1 MQKRELWGGESLHSY
16 TEDFPYYLLKPK
28 AELIELLGQRGITDQ
43 NVLKAFEKVDRHR
56 FVEGVDEARA
66 YQDIALPIRC
76 NQTISRPFTVAMQS
90 QLLEVKKKDKILEIG
105 TGSGFQAAI
114 LDAMDAD
121 VYSIERHHEL
131 YRFTKKLLDDIAPS
145 IALYSSDGF
154 KGLPQKAP
162 FNKIIVTCGAL
173 SIPLPLFK
181 QLKIG
186 GIMVIPIGE
195 STQTMVKIV
204 KIDETKYEKKEYGE
218 FTFVPMLENIKKE
231 Q

>member
-1 MQKRELWGGESLHSY
+1 MEE
-16 TEDFPYYLLKPK
+16 FPYYSNAK
-28 AELIELLGQRGITDQ
+28 AELIKLLKQKGITDQ
-43 NVLKAFEKVDRHR
+43 NVLKAFEKVSRHL
-56 FVEGVDEARA
+56 FVEGVECARA
-66 YQDIALPIRC
+66 YLDIALPIRC
-76 NQTISRPFTVAMQS
+76 NQTISRPFTVAFQS
-90 QLLEVKKKDKILEIG
+90 QLLEVKKRDKILEIG

-114 LDAMDAD
+114 LDAMGAD

-131 YRFTKKLLDDIAPS
+131 YRFTKKLLDDVASS
-145 IALYSSDGF
+145 IALYSLDGF

-162 FNKIIVTCGAL
+162 FDKIIVTCGHL
-173 SIPLPLFK
+173 SIPPTLFE

-195 STQTMVKIV
+195 NTQKMIKIV
-204 KIDETKYEKKEYGE
+204 KIDETKYEKAEYGE

>member
-1 MQKRELWGGESLHSY
+1 MQ
-16 TEDFPYYLLKPK
+16 EDTYYLSNAR
-28 AELIELLGQRGITDQ
+28 AELIELLKRKGITDQ
-43 NVLKAFEKVDRHR
+43 NVLKAFEKVKRHC
-56 FVEGVDEARA
+56 FVEGVDEQRA
-66 YQDIALPIRC
+66 YLDIALPIRC

-90 QLLEVKKKDKILEIG
+90 QLLEVKKRDKILEIG

-114 LDAMDAD
+114 LDAMGAD

-145 IALYSSDGF
+145 IALYSLDGF

-162 FNKIIVTCGAL
+162 FDKIIVTCGAL
-173 SIPLPLFK
+173 TIPPTLFE

-195 STQTMVKIV
+195 TTQKMIKIV
-204 KIDETKYEKKEYGE
+204 KIDETKYEKTEYGE
-218 FTFVPMLENIKKE
+218 FTFVPMLEDIRKE
-231 Q
+231 QLI